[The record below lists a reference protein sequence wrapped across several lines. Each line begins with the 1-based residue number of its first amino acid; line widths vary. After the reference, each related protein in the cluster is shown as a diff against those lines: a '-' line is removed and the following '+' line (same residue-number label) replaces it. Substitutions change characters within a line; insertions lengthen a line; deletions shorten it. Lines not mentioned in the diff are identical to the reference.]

1 MLTKIRLLLRAVLA
15 LLLLH
20 LASGTISSEHA
31 TLPNLA
37 SNVTLAASDIFNDG
51 GREETRGTR
60 FLTVT
65 TYRRSHPATGIAA
78 AVIIGAL
85 CAAAVV
91 LLFLACCCRKAS
103 LSEPDAS
110 RMTVVYHTSV
120 PPQPAGVAMQTMP
133 SSGIYMYPSPVH
145 WPPPAYEDPQAKK
158 DGRGTFN
165 PMMASSAQSARPT
178 AAPPP
183 YTMNWAHPY

>member
-1 MLTKIRLLLRAVLA
+1 MFPKIRVLLRAVLA

-20 LASGTISSEHA
+20 LASGTISSE
-31 TLPNLA
+31 LSRPPNLA
-37 SNVTLAASDIFNDG
+37 SNVTLAASDTFNDG
-51 GREETRGTR
+51 RREETHVTR
-60 FLTVT
+60 FLMVT

-78 AVIIGAL
+78 AVIIGGL
-85 CAAAVV
+85 SAAAVV

-110 RMTVVYHTSV
+110 RMAVVYHTSV
-120 PPQPAGVAMQTMP
+120 PPRPAGVAMQTMP

-165 PMMASSAQSARPT
+165 PMTASSAQSALPT
-178 AAPPP
+178 PAPPP
-183 YTMNWAHPY
+183 YTIDWAHPY